1 MSYAPGTGLD
11 VSSPGGGGQGERR
24 QSFGMPEEITLDY
37 TEINSVPP
45 LPLWTLLAADTDDP
59 RMHAPPAGGVGGAGH
74 GKDGQV
80 SKTYDDLFSSSPQV
94 SRYHGRA
101 IFSWVIPGF
110 VCEQILE
117 DYSHNRP

>member
-1 MSYAPGTGLD
+1 MHVYDINCRTLSVSYAPGTGLD
-11 VSSPGGGGQGERR
+11 VTSPGQGGAASNERR

-59 RMHAPPAGGVGGAGH
+59 RAAGGGVVGGVGAGV
-74 GKDGQV
+74 KDGHV

-94 SRYHGRA
+94 YNSYEVV
-101 IFSWVIPGF
+101 S
-110 VCEQILE
+110 
-117 DYSHNRP
+117 N

>member
-11 VSSPGGGGQGERR
+11 VTSPGQGATNERR

-59 RMHAPPAGGVGGAGH
+59 RSTGGGVGGVKG
-74 GKDGQV
+74 GQV

-94 SRYHGRA
+94 K
-101 IFSWVIPGF
+101 IDMDVSWRRHHQF
-110 VCEQILE
+110 HSLHR
-117 DYSHNRP
+117 SWTKT

>member
-1 MSYAPGTGLD
+1 MSVSYAPGTGLD
-11 VSSPGGGGQGERR
+11 VSSPGTGQGEGRR

-59 RMHAPPAGGVGGAGH
+59 RMHLATGGVSVGGA

-94 SRYHGRA
+94 A
-101 IFSWVIPGF
+101 NTFSFPF
-110 VCEQILE
+110 FKA
-117 DYSHNRP
+117 RPKH

>member
-11 VSSPGGGGQGERR
+11 VTSPGQGASNERR

-59 RMHAPPAGGVGGAGH
+59 RATGGVVGGVGP
-74 GKDGQV
+74 QV
-80 SKTYDDLFSSSPQV
+80 DQKTYDDLFSSSPQV
-94 SRYHGRA
+94 SV
-101 IFSWVIPGF
+101 VIRS
-110 VCEQILE
+110 E
-117 DYSHNRP
+117 

>member
-11 VSSPGGGGQGERR
+11 VTSPGQGATNERR

-59 RMHAPPAGGVGGAGH
+59 RSTGGVVGGVGVKG
-74 GKDGQV
+74 GQV

-94 SRYHGRA
+94 KKKM
-101 IFSWVIPGF
+101 
-110 VCEQILE
+110 
-117 DYSHNRP
+117 